1 VVDVHDEVVRH
12 AGLIIPL
19 RRIANRI
26 SVRYSLRSTPFVLP
40 IRNVPAETFT
50 LVLATTFAALPC
62 QLFSFRCPCRHEI
75 PTFNLQAAF
84 ARATAA
90 APASRN
96 SIIPLR
102 HSSTS
107 GPSVFTFRPSA
118 TLMLH
123 EISGLGR
130 PSISIRQS
138 RQFPA
143 TDRHGCQ
150 Q

>member
-50 LVLATTFAALPC
+50 LVLATTCAALPC

-75 PTFNLQAAF
+75 RNIQSPGCVKHRHKRNRPHCRPPEHVTLQ
-84 ARATAA
+84 
-90 APASRN
+90 PGLLLP
-96 SIIPLR
+96 IPY
-102 HSSTS
+102 
-107 GPSVFTFRPSA
+107 
-118 TLMLH
+118 
-123 EISGLGR
+123 
-130 PSISIRQS
+130 
-138 RQFPA
+138 
-143 TDRHGCQ
+143 
-150 Q
+150 